1 MRLLVF
7 PGLLQPAVMDIMHA
21 GPANVR
27 DEEREKKYKIKIKEG
42 KNSKNERA
50 EAPNT
55 YTSCGL
61 GQEGCPRGKK
71 EAEEQSPF
79 LKQIEFSLM
88 IFFF

>member
-1 MRLLVF
+1 MRLLIF
-7 PGLLQPAVMDIMHA
+7 PGLLQPAVVDIMHA

-27 DEEREKKYKIKIKEG
+27 DEERKKKYKIKIKGG

-71 EAEEQSPF
+71 EAEEP
-79 LKQIEFSLM
+79 
-88 IFFF
+88 FFF